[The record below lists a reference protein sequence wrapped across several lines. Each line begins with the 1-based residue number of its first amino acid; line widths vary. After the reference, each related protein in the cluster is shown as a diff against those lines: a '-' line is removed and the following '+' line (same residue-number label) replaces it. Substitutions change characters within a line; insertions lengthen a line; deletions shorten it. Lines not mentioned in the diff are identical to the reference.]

1 MYSCRSRSKFSL
13 RAVLALTT
21 VLSGALC
28 FAVSAQADDT
38 APTQTAA
45 ASPASWGNTL
55 KFYGHA
61 EGGVAFNAASPDNN
75 ENFGSLFTD
84 KANQPQLNQL
94 MLTAERPIDSSSSN
108 FDIGFKLQ
116 GLFGT
121 DARYSHSLAETDH
134 LIHSKYQFD
143 FNEATVNM
151 HLPVAFEGGVDLK
164 VGQFPSPM
172 SAETIDATT
181 NSLYSHSYIFNF
193 GVPMKSTGVLA
204 TAHVNSTLDIYG
216 GFDTGVNGGITAD
229 GDNNKN
235 IKGQF
240 GFGLNNLLGG
250 DLSLVALSHVG
261 TEDPSN
267 VTPQGAMRYLNDV
280 TATYKANDKLTLTTD
295 VNYIEEDSVGAIGY
309 GVAQY
314 ATYAL
319 NDNVTLVGRAEI
331 WRDNSGVFVAA
342 YPGYFDAANAQR
354 GLTNTSYTAPRTTY
368 SELTLG
374 VNYKPE
380 VPKAVEGLVIRPE
393 LRVDHSL
400 NGTKPFNA
408 GDNNIGTDGTSFT
421 PAVDVVV
428 PF

>member
-1 MYSCRSRSKFSL
+1 MRLFCRSFVSAIPGL
-13 RAVLALTT
+13 LVLATPLF
-21 VLSGALC
+21 VAFGY
-28 FAVSAQADDT
+28 
-38 APTQTAA
+38 
-45 ASPASWGNTL
+45 ASPAQAAAAVAAPPSWADAI
-55 KFYGHA
+55 KFYGHV
-61 EGGVAFNAASPDNN
+61 EGGIAFNTASPDNH

-84 KANQPQLNQL
+84 KSNQPQLNQL
-94 MLTAERPIDSSSSN
+94 MLTAERPIDSASSK

-121 DARYSHSLAETDH
+121 DARYTHSLAETDH

-143 FNEATVNM
+143 FNEVTLNM

-164 VGQFPSPM
+164 VGQFPSPF
-172 SAETIDATT
+172 SAEVIAAPG
-181 NSLYSHSYIFNF
+181 NSLYSHSYIMNF

-204 TAHVNSTLDIYG
+204 TAHINPTLDLYG

-229 GDNNKN
+229 GDNNHN

-250 DLSLVALSHVG
+250 KLSLVALSHVG
-261 TEDPSN
+261 TENPAS
-267 VTPQGAMRYLNDV
+267 VLPKGAMRYLNDV
-280 TATYKANDKLTLTTD
+280 TATYKASDKLTLVTD
-295 VNYIEEDSVGAIGY
+295 VNYIEEDSVDAIGY

-319 NDNVTLVGRAEI
+319 NDKMTLVGRVEA
-331 WRDNSGVFVAA
+331 WRDNSGFFVGAF
-342 YPGYFDAANAQR
+342 PGYFDNANVQR
-354 GLTNTSYTAPRTTY
+354 GLTNTSYVTRRTTY

-380 VPKAVEGLVIRPE
+380 VPKAVEGLVIRAE

-408 GDNNIGTDGTSFT
+408 GDDNIGKDGTSFT
-421 PAVDVVV
+421 PAIDIVV